1 MTKILL
7 AEDEALT
14 ALALQELL
22 ADYGHQVEIV
32 STGAKVLV
40 AVAADQP
47 ELILMDIGLAGPMN
61 GIEAARQV
69 RASYPIPIVFMTG
82 YSDKKHMDEAALLS
96 QVYVTKPMGIEVVI
110 QAIADVLTL
119 PVRPPIAHNFGD
131 SLAD

>member
-32 STGAKVLV
+32 STGAKVLASV
-40 AVAADQP
+40 AKSQP
-47 ELILMDIGLAGPMN
+47 DLILMDIGLAGSMN
-61 GIEAARQV
+61 GIETARQV
-69 RASYPIPIVFMTG
+69 RAHYPVPIVFMTG
-82 YSDKKHMDEAALLS
+82 YSDKGHMDAASQLS

-110 QAIADVLTL
+110 QAIADVLSL
-119 PVRPPIAHNFGD
+119 PIPLRQPAP
-131 SLAD
+131 